1 MLFVTSILNE
11 AQNGGLECSYSGTN
25 TIYDLYDDPV
35 DSSGGNIILE
45 EGYKKEY
52 NNKRVSPNQAG
63 PHTED
68 ANKLQAKIER
78 QTQQSKENN
87 RVAKATMPKKR

>member
-1 MLFVTSILNE
+1 MKKLNIKLIMKMLGLMCLVLLLHVSLKMVTRE
-11 AQNGGLECSYSGTN
+11 GFK
-25 TIYDLYDDPV
+25 
-35 DSSGGNIILE
+35 